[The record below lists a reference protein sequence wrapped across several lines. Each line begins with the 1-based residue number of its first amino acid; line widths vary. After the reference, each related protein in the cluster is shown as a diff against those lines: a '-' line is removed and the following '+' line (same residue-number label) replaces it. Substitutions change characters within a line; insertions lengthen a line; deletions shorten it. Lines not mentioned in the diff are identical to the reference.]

1 MTKKLPLLLLIVALA
16 LMVSCNPDAAND
28 PKENAKASSSGLTK
42 QMVQGE
48 DVSGIKLEV
57 TLGEGYRFIKSIMKG
72 EDVTPWFAN
81 LPTGVRAKA
90 YAPDMAGNKGL
101 GGKDADSGDE
111 KSKMDFSGEGITFYA
126 VKEGDTS
133 LTVEFNGTV
142 DDVPEEPMT
151 FTIPAEYTNANVD
164 IVVGVSGGS
173 SGNLPVIKIC
183 SITFKHNY
191 GIEDRKV
198 SVRSGEKVDNYNPA
212 DREGFTFDGW
222 YTDEGLTKKYDFN
235 TNVKGDIVLWAKW
248 TPNTSEGVEKP
259 IIEVSGTGFGVYT
272 VTITNPNYSTI
283 PHMYY
288 TLDGSYPDPSEYSV
302 KAGEKGRIKQS
313 DSKETI
319 IEVSS
324 GTIITALNSFL
335 GKTSDVAVEVVPGK
349 GSFYIIGTETKIG
362 RVFDGD
368 GKMTSENSH
377 RYTVFNPYKYMDEDV
392 SKDIVKGSGIG
403 DDFNVIEV
411 FEYDDDKLLVVANH
425 SNYKTDRPYF
435 YFFANRNN
443 GHYDNGEV
451 YSINSGNRIKAE
463 SDIIFSKTN
472 DKFAIITEKSIYFVD
487 ISSNKTET
495 VASDSSEH
503 FKSGYL
509 NGDDLYVFGRID
521 VSSGFK
527 AAFWKYN
534 LKNNTKE
541 IKQLEVPD
549 GSSLTGKS
557 YQILVSTLKD
567 GSLYLVVDGDFKTS
581 KNDGI
586 AKELWKYDLSTN
598 TVSFVSKMSISNSY
612 DFACVHNI
620 LVYNGKLVLT
630 GGYRKNNSNPS
641 DHRVFIPC
649 IWDENWNPTDDFK
662 QPDGFI
668 NASIERVQI
677 INGDL
682 YLLSNVS
689 EVADAGSDCKDY
701 YMWDYN
707 GKTGTIT
714 HGIVWKYGDPNF
726 IIEVGSGFY
735 NLGLS
740 STIAYL
746 SL

>member
-1 MTKKLPLLLLIVALA
+1 MTKKLPLLLLIAALA
-16 LMVSCNPDAAND
+16 LMVSCNPDAANN
-28 PKENAKASSSGLTK
+28 PKENAKASSSGLTR
-42 QMVQGE
+42 QMVQGQ

-72 EDVTPWFAN
+72 EDVTSWFAN
-81 LPTGVRAKA
+81 LPKGVSAKA

-101 GGKDADSGDE
+101 GGKDADSSDE
-111 KSKMDFSGEGITFYA
+111 KPKMDFSSEDITFYA

-173 SGNLPVIKIC
+173 SGNLPVVKIC

-191 GIEDRKV
+191 GIEDHKV
-198 SVRSGEKVDNYNPA
+198 SVRSGEKVDSYNPA
-212 DREGFTFDGW
+212 EREGFTFDGW

-235 TNVKGDIVLWAKW
+235 TIVTDSIVLWAKW
-248 TPNTSEGVEKP
+248 TSNTGAGVEKP

-272 VTITNPNYSTI
+272 VTITNPNYPTI

-324 GTIITALNSFL
+324 GTIITALNSFS

-349 GSFYIIGTETKIG
+349 GSFYIIGAETKVV
-362 RVFDGD
+362 RKFDE
-368 GKMTSENSH
+368 KRNVTEENSY
-377 RYTVFNPYKYMDEDV
+377 RYTVFSPYKNMDENV
-392 SKDIVKGSGIG
+392 SNGIVKDSGEYG
-403 DDFNVIEV
+403 DDFNVLEV
-411 FEYDDDKLLVVANH
+411 FEYNDDKLLVVANY
-425 SNYKTDRPYF
+425 SSDGIERPYY
-435 YFFANRNN
+435 YFFANRSN
-443 GHYDNGEV
+443 GHYDGGKV
-451 YSINSGNRIKAE
+451 YSINSGNKIGAK
-463 SDIIFSKTN
+463 SDIIFSKAN
-472 DKFAIITEKSIYFVD
+472 DKFAIITDKAIYFVD
-487 ISSNKTET
+487 VSSNETEM

-509 NGDDLYVFGRID
+509 SGDDLYVFGRID

-549 GSSLTGKS
+549 GSRLVGKS
-557 YQILVSTLKD
+557 YQILVGTLKD
-567 GSLYLVVDGDFKTS
+567 GSLYLVVDDDYKTS
-581 KNDGI
+581 NDDGI
-586 AKELWKYDLSTN
+586 AKELWKYELSTN
-598 TVSFVSKMSISNSY
+598 TISFVSKMSVSNSY

-620 LVYNGKLVLT
+620 LVYNDKLILT

-649 IWDENWNPTDDFK
+649 IWDENWSATDDFK

-668 NASIERVQI
+668 NANIERVQI
-677 INGDL
+677 INGEL
-682 YLLSNVS
+682 YFLSNVS
-689 EVADAGSDCKDY
+689 ELADGGVNDDY
-701 YMWDYN
+701 AERR
-707 GKTGTIT
+707 TII
-714 HGIVWKYGDPNF
+714 HGVVWKYNDRDF

-735 NLGLS
+735 NLGLR

>member
-28 PKENAKASSSGLTK
+28 PNENAKASSSGLTK
-42 QMVQGE
+42 QMVQGQ

-72 EDVTPWFAN
+72 EDVTSWFAN
-81 LPTGVRAKA
+81 LPKGVSAKA

-101 GGKDADSGDE
+101 GGKDADSSDE
-111 KSKMDFSGEGITFYA
+111 KPKMDFSSEDITFYA

-142 DDVPEEPMT
+142 DDVPEAPMT

-173 SGNLPVIKIC
+173 SGNLPVVKIC

-191 GIEDRKV
+191 GIEDHKV
-198 SVRSGEKVDNYNPA
+198 SVRSGEKVDSYNPA
-212 DREGFTFDGW
+212 ERKGFTFDGW

-235 TNVKGDIVLWAKW
+235 TIVTDSIVLWAKW
-248 TPNTSEGVEKP
+248 TSNTG
-259 IIEVSGTGFGVYT
+259 
-272 VTITNPNYSTI
+272 
-283 PHMYY
+283 
-288 TLDGSYPDPSEYSV
+288 
-302 KAGEKGRIKQS
+302 AG
-313 DSKETI
+313 
-319 IEVSS
+319 
-324 GTIITALNSFL
+324 
-335 GKTSDVAVEVVPGK
+335 EVVPGK
-349 GSFYIIGTETKIG
+349 DSFNYIIGTETKVG
-362 RVFDGD
+362 RTFDS
-368 GKMTSENSH
+368 KMVMTSENSH
-377 RYTVFNPYKYMDEDV
+377 RYTVFNPHKNMDESV
-392 SKDIVKGSGIG
+392 SNGIVKDSGKYG
-403 DDFNVIEV
+403 DDFNVVEV
-411 FEYDDDKLLVVANH
+411 FEYKNDKLLVVANY
-425 SNYKTDRPYF
+425 SNYATERPYY
-435 YFFANRNN
+435 YFFANRSD
-443 GHYDNGEV
+443 GRYDGGEV

-487 ISSNKTET
+487 ISNNKTET

-541 IKQLEVPD
+541 TKQLEVPD
-549 GSSLTGKS
+549 GSSLTGNS
-557 YQILVSTLKD
+557 YQILVGTLKD
-567 GSLYLVVDGDFKTS
+567 GSLYLVVDDDSKIS

-586 AKELWKYDLSTN
+586 AKELWKYELSTN
-598 TVSFVSKMSISNSY
+598 TVSFISKMGASNSY
-612 DFACVHNI
+612 DFAYVHNI
-620 LVYNGKLVLT
+620 LVYDDKLVLT
-630 GGYRKNNSNPS
+630 GGYRKNNSNSS
-641 DHRVFIPC
+641 DHRVYIPC
-649 IWDENWNPTDDFK
+649 IWDEDWSATDDFK

-677 INGDL
+677 INGEL
-682 YLLSNVS
+682 YFLSNVS
-689 EVADAGSDCKDY
+689 EVADAGKSCEDF
-701 YMWDYN
+701 YMQEYN